1 MVPSP
6 VFGMGA
12 LVAVLS
18 AEGEVGVLGVVGF
31 GALVT
36 VADIVLVEESTSMLL

>member
-12 LVAVLS
+12 LVTVLF
-18 AEGEVGVLGVVGF
+18 AEGEVGVFGIPGF

-36 VADIVLVEESTSMLL
+36 VADIVLVEESASMPL